1 MSIEAINATP
11 RLNSVPVSATN
22 SINPTN
28 PNNPIALIAPIN
40 PSDVAAFQ
48 SLVSDGAVAPAA
60 TPDAIHA
67 ATMADFYK
75 QVQYDVVNMCI
86 QYIPTFRD

>member
-11 RLNSVPVSATN
+11 LSNNVPVSAAN

-28 PNNPIALIAPIN
+28 PIAAIN

-48 SLVSDGAVAPAA
+48 SLLSDGAVTPAETPEA
-60 TPDAIHA
+60 TDV
-67 ATMADFYK
+67 ATLADFYK

>member
-1 MSIEAINATP
+1 MSIDTINATP
-11 RLNSVPVSATN
+11 RLNSVPVSATD

-28 PNNPIALIAPIN
+28 PTAPIN

-48 SLVSDGAVAPAA
+48 SLVSDGAVTPAETLEA
-60 TPDAIHA
+60 THTASL
-67 ATMADFYK
+67 ADFYK